1 MKNLIYLI
9 LGVAFGI
16 VMYKAETASWFRI
29 YEMFHFQ
36 SFHMYGF
43 MGGALFVGV
52 LGTLW
57 IKKTNKKDFEGKPI
71 VIENKAKSIAR
82 YLIGGIFFGLGWAL
96 IGACPGPMFVLLG
109 AGLWPMII
117 AIVGALI
124 GTFIYGLIKDKLPH

>member
-57 IKKTNKKDFEGKPI
+57 IKKTDKKDFEGKPI

-96 IGACPGPMFVLLG
+96 IGACPGPMFVLVG

>member
-9 LGVAFGI
+9 LGIAFGI

-57 IKKTNKKDFEGKPI
+57 IKKTEKKDIEGKPI
-71 VIENKAKSIAR
+71 VIEDKAKSIAR

-96 IGACPGPMFVLLG
+96 IGACPGPMFVLIG

>member
-1 MKNLIYLI
+1 MKNLIYLL

-57 IKKTNKKDFEGKPI
+57 IKKSEKKDFDGQPI
-71 VIENKAKSIAR
+71 VIAPKAKSIAR
-82 YLIGGIFFGLGWAL
+82 YLIGGIFFFFVWAL
-96 IGACPGPMFVLLG
+96 IGACPGPMFVLVG
-109 AGLWPMII
+109 AGIWQMLIVII
-117 AIVGALI
+117 GALL
-124 GTFIYGLIKDKLPH
+124 GTYIYGIIKDKLPH